1 MSTSPASDIKVTAVE
16 PCGDG
21 WVRIVVEMIVDAHC
35 LADVGGKMLSVA
47 AKGAAAKKPLNR

>member
-1 MSTSPASDIKVTAVE
+1 MSTHAASDIKVTTVE

-21 WVRIVVEMIVDAHC
+21 RVRIVVEMMVDAHC

-47 AKGAAAKKPLNR
+47 ARGAAKKKTVNR

>member
-1 MSTSPASDIKVTAVE
+1 MSTHAASDIKVTTVE

-21 WVRIVVEMIVDAHC
+21 RVRIVVEMMVDAHC

-47 AKGAAAKKPLNR
+47 ARGAAKKKR